1 MLLGAAS
8 AFLALAVRWA
18 NAGGVALQP
27 LLEEDQIH
35 WDEETRSF
43 TVTRMGATFG
53 FVVHAGSGVP
63 VRGGAPKVGQEH
75 VAMQIYT
82 DWSKKLFDPKQAH
95 ARQLA
100 RDRGCWQGMY
110 TPDLCCSNGGW
121 SACES
126 EGYTLADCCGGWWQ
140 SKDAVFLTPVRE
152 CLQDFM
158 YVLLQPEELQL
169 RNPHHLHG
177 SFYAR
182 LIHQLGF
189 TKDLVLVEV
198 GVDEGAFV
206 QAVLLELKLLNSSV
220 KKYYAIDPWIGRLE
234 EFRQSVQVA
243 IQWSP
248 TVHIVQETGDIAS
261 RLLEDE
267 SVDFV
272 FVDAYHSTPMVL
284 LHLRRYWPKLRPGG
298 VIAGHDFAP
307 EKPWRFPGPV
317 AAALQFAKE
326 VKLEGR
332 LLGLHGTTFALQKPD
347 RAA

>member
-1 MLLGAAS
+1 MAKLGS
-8 AFLALAVRWA
+8 HRLGPIR
-18 NAGGVALQP
+18 
-27 LLEEDQIH
+27 
-35 WDEETRSF
+35 
-43 TVTRMGATFG
+43 
-53 FVVHAGSGVP
+53 
-63 VRGGAPKVGQEH
+63 
-75 VAMQIYT
+75 
-82 DWSKKLFDPKQAH
+82 QAH

-100 RDRGCWQGMY
+100 RDRGCWQGGIGGKARVPTQQASMY

-126 EGYTLADCCGGWWQ
+126 DAWDADDEGYTLADCCGGWWQ

-152 CLQDFM
+152 

-177 SFYAR
+177 SFYATRSTSALIGFVGQAR

-332 LLGLHGTTFALQKPD
+332 LLGLCLGD
-347 RAA
+347 RFGDVFCSLARSD